1 MIPLLFE
8 KKKRVS
14 PQTFLDFVV
23 LLGFI
28 IEDGFLKV
36 EVEMSN
42 MQIWDKNDEKRATI
56 DLGQWK
62 KKLL

>member
-1 MIPLLFE
+1 MDPIIIMIPLLFE

-36 EVEMSN
+36 EVEMGN
-42 MQIWDKNDEKRATI
+42 LQI
-56 DLGQWK
+56 
-62 KKLL
+62 